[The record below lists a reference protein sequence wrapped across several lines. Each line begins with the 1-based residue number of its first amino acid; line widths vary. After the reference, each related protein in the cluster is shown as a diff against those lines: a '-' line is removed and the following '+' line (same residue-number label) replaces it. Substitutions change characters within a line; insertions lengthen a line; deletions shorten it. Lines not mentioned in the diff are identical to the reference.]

1 MTHDPPSAPPR
12 DEAPVS
18 DAAEAEQVRPAP
30 LPIQLVTLFPE
41 ELSPYLSFGILG
53 RALTRGLFTLSF
65 HNPRDYAVGNYRQVD
80 APAFGGGPGV
90 VIQAEPVARAIEAI
104 PDPGRRILLSP
115 SGRLF
120 RQEDAERW
128 ASERQPLTLV
138 CGRYEGIDG
147 RIEIEHIDEVVS
159 IGDYVLSGGE
169 LPALILIDAV
179 ARLLPGALNN
189 QDSARFESHS
199 EGLLEH
205 PHYTRPAEWRG
216 HPVPEVLRSGHHALI
231 SEWRAARSQERTARY
246 RPELLDPLPA
256 SAERSAGCSPLGGPG
271 NVEGEEK

>member
-1 MTHDPPSAPPR
+1 MIQAPPS

-18 DAAEAEQVRPAP
+18 EVSAHESAHSVP

-41 ELSPYLSFGILG
+41 EMTPYLSFGILG

-104 PDPGRRILLSP
+104 PRPGRRILLSP

-128 ASERQPLTLV
+128 ANERQPLTLV

-147 RIEIEHIDEVVS
+147 RIEIEHIDDVIS

-246 RPELLDPLPA
+246 RPELLDSLPE
-256 SAERSAGCSPLGGPG
+256 SVERSTAPPSRQGSV
-271 NVEGEEK
+271 NAEGEER